1 EGPMTAGQLAERL
14 SLTTGAVTSVIDRLE
29 GQNIVHRI
37 TDPKD
42 RRKVVVHAD
51 PKKLEECGKVYES
64 IGTAFAKLL
73 GNYSVEQLR
82 FLVEYYEV
90 SIELTKDEIAKLH
103 T

>member
-1 EGPMTAGQLAERL
+1 MTAGQLAKRL

-29 GQNIVHRI
+29 GQNIVYRI

-42 RRKVVVHAD
+42 RRKVVVHAN

-64 IGTAFAKLL
+64 IGKAFAKLL
-73 GNYSVEQLR
+73 SNYSEEQLR
-82 FLVEYYEV
+82 FLVEYYEASV
-90 SIELTKDEIAKLH
+90 EITKDEIAKLH